1 MRLKQLVP
9 GLLLSAAFAVGVVS
23 ALQAA
28 EWNAGAGKDWED
40 LLAAARKEGQVTVSV
55 CPGGMVDTIG
65 KMFKED
71 TGINISFVTGTLPEL
86 GARFDTEMQTGRV
99 TIDVRVSGS
108 SAVAYAKQG
117 VLAPVRDRLLLP
129 GVTDGANWL
138 GGRLGWLDST
148 ERYNPFG
155 GQYVG
160 GRVVVNTDLIDPK
173 SITTWKD
180 LLKPEY
186 KGKIGAIDPT
196 VQPGTT
202 TSEYLVDL
210 YGLDF
215 ISQLYKGQNV
225 ALTRD
230 RRQVVE
236 WVARGTY
243 PIVVGADAAPEME
256 TFQQAGVTSLRVL
269 TFTDG
274 PGNLIGGCTV
284 TSVPSKAPHP
294 NAATVF
300 LNWFLSKRGQEA
312 FVAGQRQ
319 PSNRLDVAQTG
330 VQPNLI
336 PQPGLEYFST
346 FRENYVLV
354 EQPAIQAAIAKAM
367 AK

>member
-1 MRLKQLVP
+1 MRLKKSVM
-9 GLLLSAAFAVGVVS
+9 GLLLSAGFAIGVAG

-28 EWNAGAGKDWED
+28 EWDAGAGKDWED

-99 TIDVRVSGS
+99 TVDVRISGS
-108 SAVAYAKQG
+108 STVAYAKQG

-129 GVTDGANWL
+129 GVTDPAKWL
-138 GGRLGWLDST
+138 HGKVSWLDST
-148 ERYNPFG
+148 ERYNAFG

-160 GRVVVNTDLIDPK
+160 GRVVVNSDLIDPA

-186 KGKIGAIDPT
+186 KGKIGAIDPV

-202 TSEYLVDL
+202 TSEYLAEL
-210 YGLDF
+210 YGIDF
-215 ISQLYKGQNV
+215 IAQLYKGQNI

-236 WVARGTY
+236 WAARGVY
-243 PIVVGADAAPEME
+243 PIVFGADAAPEME
-256 TFQQAGVTSLRVL
+256 TFRQAGVTSLRVL

-274 PGNLIGGCTV
+274 PGNLTGGCSV
-284 TSVPSKAPHP
+284 TSVPAKAPHP
-294 NAATVF
+294 NAALVF

-319 PSNRLDVAQTG
+319 PTIRLDVAQTG

-336 PQPGLEYFST
+336 PQPGVEYFTT
-346 FRENYVLV
+346 FRENYALV
-354 EQPAIQAAIAKAM
+354 EQAAVHAAIAKAM